1 MNAFAALIAFGL
13 AYWFFDGLFAWIVV
27 IAFVIWLASKGGES

>member
-13 AYWFFDGLFAWIVV
+13 AYWFFDGLFAWICMTS
-27 IAFVIWLASKGGES
+27 APMGQN